1 MPTPNNHRHSP
12 LGTNLAPEMGAA
24 LAAYNAA
31 VFTGPGEIPRK
42 YRELIGIAVA
52 LTTQCE
58 ACIRFHTEDAVA
70 LGASEQELAEVTYL
84 AAAMRAGGA
93 VVHGMKALSVAA
105 RAAKPLASTGA

>member
-1 MPTPNNHRHSP
+1 MPSPHNHRHSP
-12 LGTNLAPEMGAA
+12 LDPELAPEMGSA
-24 LAAYNAA
+24 LAAYNTA

-42 YRELIGIAVA
+42 YRELIAIAVA

-70 LGASEQELAEVTYL
+70 VGASEQELAEITYI

-93 VVHGMKALSVAA
+93 VVHGMKALSVAV
-105 RAAKPLASTGA
+105 RVSQPITSTMA

>member
-1 MPTPNNHRHSP
+1 MPVPHNHRHAP
-12 LGTNLAPEMGAA
+12 LGADLAPEMGSA
-24 LAAYNAA
+24 LAAFNAA

-58 ACIRFHTEDAVA
+58 ACIRFHTEDAMT
-70 LGASEQELAEVTYL
+70 LGTSEQELAEVTYI

-105 RAAKPLASTGA
+105 RASKPMASTGA